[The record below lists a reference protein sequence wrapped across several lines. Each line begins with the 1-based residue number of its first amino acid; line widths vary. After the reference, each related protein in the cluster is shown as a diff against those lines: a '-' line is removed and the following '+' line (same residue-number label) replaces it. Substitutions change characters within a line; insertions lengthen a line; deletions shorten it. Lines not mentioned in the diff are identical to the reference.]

1 MFIPHPRKGEK
12 SSDPATAMFNFWIS
26 FWPVAPLFGVKWRFG
41 DFTMPT
47 SGNLAARPADL
58 ARAGVEVQERAAKA
72 AAEAPAVA
80 KPVAEEAAGKAKASI
95 EAVEDA
101 VELDAEETAPAVN
114 EETAQAVDEE
124 TAPAVKK
131 PTGLKSRAPAEP
143 DDLKLIKGIG
153 PSLERQLNGLGIYS
167 FEQIATLDDEGL
179 AWVDDN
185 IETAT
190 FKGRCYRDDWVGQ
203 AKAQLG

>member
-1 MFIPHPRKGEK
+1 MFSPTPRKGEK
-12 SSDPATAMFNFWIS
+12 ASDPATAMFKFWIS

-41 DFTMPT
+41 DLTMPT

-80 KPVAEEAAGKAKASI
+80 KPVAEEAAGKAKASL
-95 EAVEDA
+95 ESVEDA
-101 VELDAEETAPAVN
+101 VEADAGETAPRM
-114 EETAQAVDEE
+114 
-124 TAPAVKK
+124 KK
-131 PTGLKSRAPAEP
+131 PSGLKSEAPAEP

-167 FEQIATLDDEGL
+167 FEQIATLDDDGL
-179 AWVDDN
+179 AWVDDH

>member
-12 SSDPATAMFNFWIS
+12 ASDPATAMFKYWIS
-26 FWPVAPLFGVKWRFG
+26 FWPVAPLFGVKWCFG
-41 DFTMPT
+41 DITMPT
-47 SGNLAARPADL
+47 CGNMAARPADL
-58 ARAGVEVQERAAKA
+58 ARAGVEVQERAAMA

-80 KPVAEEAAGKAKASI
+80 KPAAEEAAGKAKASL

-101 VELDAEETAPAVN
+101 VETQIDAGETA
-114 EETAQAVDEE
+114 TAS
-124 TAPAVKK
+124 K
-131 PTGLKSRAPAEP
+131 PSGLKSKAPAQP

-167 FEQIATLDDEGL
+167 FEQMAKLDDDEL
-179 AWVDDN
+179 AWVDDH

-203 AKAQLG
+203 AKAQLD

>member
-1 MFIPHPRKGEK
+1 MFTPHPRKGEK
-12 SSDPATAMFNFWIS
+12 ASDPATAMFKFWIS

-41 DFTMPT
+41 DLTMPT

-58 ARAGVEVQERAAKA
+58 ARAGAEVQERAAKA
-72 AAEAPAVA
+72 AAEAPVVA
-80 KPVAEEAAGKAKASI
+80 KPAAEEAAGKAKASL
-95 EAVEDA
+95 ESVEDA
-101 VELDAEETAPAVN
+101 VETEIGADETAT
-114 EETAQAVDEE
+114 TA
-124 TAPAVKK
+124 KK
-131 PTGLKSRAPAEP
+131 PSGLKSKAPAQP

-153 PSLERQLNGLGIYS
+153 PSLERQLNDLGIYS
-167 FEQIATLDDEGL
+167 FEQIATLDDDEL
-179 AWVDDN
+179 AWVDDH